1 MERLMKTKIEIIEET
16 VAYYSED
23 VNRRA
28 LGELGGCAYLTED
41 GRMCAVG
48 RCEIDPPKYD
58 EGGPAKTGSYQNG
71 IAAADDRSEIKFKP
85 EYEGHEMKF
94 WEDLQSLH
102 DEDDYWNANGISER
116 GMDYAEELKKKYENN
131 S

>member
-1 MERLMKTKIEIIEET
+1 MKTKIEIIEET
-16 VAYYSED
+16 VAYYCED

-28 LGELGGCAYLTED
+28 LNEHGGCAYLTDD

-48 RCEIDPPKYD
+48 RCEIDPPKIN
-58 EGGPAKTGSYQNG
+58 EGGFAKIGSDQNG
-71 IAAADDRSEIKFKP
+71 NSLAGNRSKIKFKP
-85 EYEGHEMKF
+85 EYEGHEIEF
-94 WEDLQSLH
+94 WEDLQFLH
-102 DEDDYWNANGISER
+102 DEDDHWSDDGISEK